1 MNLFDLLKKRDNK
14 EVEFAP
20 LQRVEGANSAG
31 LMPDGTPARNV
42 NQGNPL
48 EIVQFNEQGGLMQP
62 QAQQQPTEEKIGIGQ
77 KLYEALLG
85 KTAQST
91 DDVNSDAMSATI
103 SENPRTG
110 GILRDMREGYNENRN
125 NPLNLDNFGQKSL
138 IDGRPKNLATRI
150 GEGLGSLAR
159 FAESP
164 LGRGLLVGGAIGLT
178 GGNPLQI
185 MTFGSSTGFQNQANR
200 MRDRAYRD
208 DLISIAQ
215 QSLKNQAGFD
225 ELSPEEQDARL
236 NAVVN
241 NINSYRG
248 YLNDST
254 YNNMMQAQQLR
265 DNAAYRKMYFDT
277 QQENLEAQREWQR
290 QQAEY
295 QRKLDERNYQLQ
307 LNKLAS
313 DNADRAANREI
324 QRGQLG
330 LGYAKLEQDRQNT
343 LAKNAGNKEDFSDI
357 ENQLKAFENSF
368 KSVNN
373 PLRYRAFGWGS
384 ERLNTLSKEEA
395 NFNAQRTLLFN
406 QIARKLGGEKGVLS
420 DADIKRVEAA
430 LPSLGDTYKQ
440 KQAKMQAIYQL
451 LDIKKGGNSGNYS
464 VGKYKV
470 RMK

>member
-1 MNLFDLLKKRDNK
+1 
-14 EVEFAP
+14 
-20 LQRVEGANSAG
+20 
-31 LMPDGTPARNV
+31 
-42 NQGNPL
+42 
-48 EIVQFNEQGGLMQP
+48 
-62 QAQQQPTEEKIGIGQ
+62 
-77 KLYEALLG
+77 
-85 KTAQST
+85 
-91 DDVNSDAMSATI
+91 
-103 SENPRTG
+103 
-110 GILRDMREGYNENRN
+110 
-125 NPLNLDNFGQKSL
+125 
-138 IDGRPKNLATRI
+138 
-150 GEGLGSLAR
+150 
-159 FAESP
+159 
-164 LGRGLLVGGAIGLT
+164 
-178 GGNPLQI
+178 
-185 MTFGSSTGFQNQANR
+185 
-200 MRDRAYRD
+200 
-208 DLISIAQ
+208 
-215 QSLKNQAGFD
+215 
-225 ELSPEEQDARL
+225 
-236 NAVVN
+236 
-241 NINSYRG
+241 
-248 YLNDST
+248 
-254 YNNMMQAQQLR
+254 MMQAQQLR

-277 QQENLEAQREWQR
+277 QQANLEAQREWQR

-330 LGYAKLEQDRQNT
+330 LGYAKLEQDRQNA

-451 LDIKKGGNSGNYS
+451 LDIKKGGSSGNYS

-470 RMK
+470 RVK